1 MKFYLVAVSGLLAV
15 MSSIHGA
22 KVAVSSETSEQSEN
36 TEDPRQPVLCSAS
49 PEEQKEIVKCIQTN
63 DTAKRSLGNYSWIF
77 NSSIDVATNICNQS
91 NEYLVEMS
99 DQESESLFNYTLQC
113 EDELGVTTTTAS
125 ITSSEVEDS

>member
-77 NSSIDVATNICNQS
+77 NSSIDVATNICNQ
-91 NEYLVEMS
+91 